1 MELPAGAF
9 GRPALRLTENW
20 SALGVASTITKAVD
34 RKSAALFVLVLVVCV
49 LFLGN
54 AVSAAVRDR
63 RPELAVLACLGWPAR
78 RIGALILGE
87 VGALGPGRRAAL
99 RRPGVPARR
108 GARLDVDWRRALLAV
123 PVALL
128 LALVAGLEPALR
140 AARAHPAAA
149 LRPPVADRAMGT
161 PTAHPARPGPGDLV
175 RTPGRTLLGAG
186 ALAIGVA
193 ALTVVA
199 AAAYAFRGAIVGTL
213 LGDTV
218 SLGVRGADALAAG
231 ATVLLGAAAVA
242 DVLYLN
248 IRDRAAE
255 LATLRATGWT
265 DAALGRLVGYEGF
278 LLSVLGAVTGA
289 GLGLGGAAWLVGELP
304 AALVSVAATVASA
317 GVLATCLAAL
327 VPTALLR
334 RLPTARLLAE
344 E

>member
-1 MELPAGAF
+1 RPRTLPG
-9 GRPALRLTENW
+9 
-20 SALGVASTITKAVD
+20 
-34 RKSAALFVLVLVVCV
+34 
-49 LFLGN
+49 
-54 AVSAAVRDR
+54 
-63 RPELAVLACLGWPAR
+63 
-78 RIGALILGE
+78 
-87 VGALGPGRRAAL
+87 
-99 RRPGVPARR
+99 
-108 GARLDVDWRRALLAV
+108 
-123 PVALL
+123 
-128 LALVAGLEPALR
+128 LALVN
-140 AARAHPAAA
+140 
-149 LRPPVADRAMGT
+149 
-161 PTAHPARPGPGDLV
+161 LV

-193 ALTVVA
+193 ALTLVA
-199 AAAYAFRGAIVGTL
+199 AAAYAFRGAIVGSL

-218 SLGVRGADALAAG
+218 SLGVRGADALAAV

-278 LLSVLGAVTGA
+278 LLGALGALTGA

-304 AALVSVAATVASA
+304 PALLAVAATVALA
-317 GVLATCLAAL
+317 GVAATCLAAL
-327 VPTALLR
+327 APAALLR